1 MKDFETMDRSI
12 ITFALLVITLAAQA
26 WSLTIKSDKA
36 RSAIKQSNDE
46 VMKRDLGNGA
56 TQQYDMD
63 ELRRSYAILLDSMK
77 AGAQQKDHPFG
88 FGLSRSSAFH
98 GKKRDYFRPQ
108 VRSSAF
114 HGKKELDF
122 DVDEPEDQNTSVFH
136 GKRNED
142 LMAEWLANNQQ
153 DENPSSRSS
162 LFHGKKDMRGVMQYL
177 LKDLDTQKNVRK

>member
-1 MKDFETMDRSI
+1 MERSI
-12 ITFALLVITLAAQA
+12 ITFALLVFTLAAQA

-36 RSAIKQSNDE
+36 RSAIKQSNDA
-46 VMKRDLGNGA
+46 VMKRGLENGA
-56 TQQYDMD
+56 AQQYDMD

-77 AGAQQKDHPFG
+77 SAQQKDRQQKDHPFG

-98 GKKRDYFRPQ
+98 GKKRDYFRPA

-114 HGKKELDF
+114 HGKKDVDF

-153 DENPSSRSS
+153 DEFPSRSS
-162 LFHGKKDMRGVMQYL
+162 VFHGKKDMNGVMRYL
-177 LKDLDTQKNVRK
+177 LKDLEGVPRKHK